1 MDAAGL
7 PMLPDGSGSVASTT
21 TVAILPALLKPGRSV
36 PLPPLLCSAAGER
49 IISEGAVSAPPP
61 ASPLLP
67 ARVASPSAL
76 SLRGREE
83 RGVRGRGG
91 GAVYKETRL
100 GAWEEEEEERTTRH
114 VLVVAASTPPALSP
128 GLMSSAAN
136 HFAGGPE
143 AGRTRCVDNGLGRAR
158 SQALGDPENS
168 AAAPRDF
175 CTTTHTYTYLPCP
188 KQSTWLYRGMGMT
201 SCFKAGI
208 CPEADLHIFRPVPGS
223 HPREVRI

>member
-49 IISEGAVSAPPP
+49 IISEGAVSAPPT

-91 GAVYKETRL
+91 GAVYMETRL

-114 VLVVAASTPPALSP
+114 VLVVAASTPPAFSP

-158 SQALGDPENS
+158 SQALGDPKNS
-168 AAAPRDF
+168 AAAPRGHLHHHPYIR
-175 CTTTHTYTYLPCP
+175 TPSLPQTINLAVP
-188 KQSTWLYRGMGMT
+188 ENGDDVLLQSRRNVLSPIAHLQACACIPST
-201 SCFKAGI
+201 
-208 CPEADLHIFRPVPGS
+208 
-223 HPREVRI
+223 